1 MFENLFMGNQ
11 SVMIVKSNGKEAQ
24 YAQMLFQMIGKIPN
38 FESSQP
44 ISESEYNASFV
55 TIDNTPKGKIIFFG
69 NGKEAEIQGKAVVWQ
84 YDRFGMRYGW
94 LGNRCVITTSA
105 DKISTNDLNDFA
117 DYYNSKVKEFHSLV
131 DNVKF
136 SEIEHSE
143 QLDMNEVY
151 DLIKWKENDDTAE
164 KVAKTLTAIVGSPL
178 ILLFGGVR
186 ALNDTVTKFEM
197 KDVWKRQY
205 ELLVCEFMI
214 NGFTLFMN
222 NIIEKT
228 PKNQS
233 IIIYDNKEA
242 EYAHLLHNLIQQYS
256 GYDVAEY
263 TEKIFI
269 DNAKELSSKNKII
282 FLGKTKS
289 SKERWL
295 DIYRYR
301 FYENGM
307 RYGWNG
313 NQAFVCIKP
322 LKKSERESFIEAYN
336 QKREGYSNKA
346 KAYLN
351 TKKSKV
357 GKNVAAGLNVLQ
369 GVLSPITL
377 SSLPSLIGD
386 AVIKQVVGTAV
397 DKTIDSA
404 KTTTD
409 LSGYQYQLL
418 LREFVFNGFEEFME
432 A

>member
-1 MFENLFMGNQ
+1 MIENLFMGNQ

-44 ISESEYNASFV
+44 ITESEYNASFV

-84 YDRFGMRYGW
+84 YDRFGMKYGW
-94 LGNRCVITTSA
+94 LGNRCVITTSS

-117 DYYNSKVKEFHSLV
+117 DYYNSKVKEFYSLV
-131 DNVKF
+131 DNVKL
-136 SEIEHSE
+136 SEIEYSE
-143 QLDMNEVY
+143 QLDMNEAY

-164 KVAKTLTAIVGSPL
+164 KVSKTLTAIVGSPL
-178 ILLFGGVR
+178 ILLLGGVS
-186 ALNDTVTKFEM
+186 ALNNTVIKFEM

-228 PKNQS
+228 PKNQA

-322 LKKSERESFIEAYN
+322 LKKSERGSFIEAYN
-336 QKREGYSNKA
+336 QKRDGYSNKA

-351 TKKSKV
+351 TKKSNV

-369 GVLSPITL
+369 GVLSPIML

-386 AVIKQVVGTAV
+386 AVIKQVVGAAV

-404 KTTTD
+404 KITTD